1 MSNILRVNMDSLT
14 VLKEPVDSE
23 YARLGGRGLAS
34 AIINAE
40 VPPLCHPLSKEN
52 RLVFAPGILSG
63 TTAPCS
69 GRLSVGAKSPLTGGI
84 KESNSGGMAAAAL
97 ARLGVA
103 AIVVEGKAA
112 LGDKYVLKIDSSGA
126 NFLAANGLKLKGNYK
141 TADILRRKH
150 GKDVA
155 IISIGPAGEMML
167 SAASIAV
174 TDPEGRP
181 TRHAGRG
188 GLGAVMGAKGLKA
201 IIVDAKKTERVAPK
215 DESSFRE
222 NVKKF
227 AKLLG
232 EHPVTSQALPT
243 YGTNV
248 LANIINAV
256 GAYPTNNF
264 SRGKFAGVEKISGE
278 TERATIIAR
287 GGIPSHACHRGCI
300 ISCSGIYTDEKKKYL
315 TKRPEYETVWAHG
328 SNCGIDD
335 LDAIAQMDRLDDD
348 IGLDTIE
355 MGATIAVAMEAG
367 LAKFGDA
374 AAAIKMLK
382 EVQKGTPLGRIL
394 GSGAKVTG
402 QAFGVERVPVV
413 KGQALPAY
421 DPRAAKG
428 IGVTYATSPMGAD
441 HTAGY
446 SITANVLK
454 VGGWVD
460 PLKPEGQVALSRN
473 LQIATAALDSTGLCL
488 FVAFCVPDKPEALDA
503 IVGMIS
509 AFRGEKFSA
518 DDFTGLG
525 KKVLKMERHF
535 NSRAGFTA
543 ADDRLPRFFT
553 TEKLQPH
560 EAVFDVPDSELD
572 SVFNF

>member
-1 MSNILRVNMDSLT
+1 MAKILRVNMDSVT
-14 VLKEPVDSE
+14 VTEEAVSE
-23 YARLGGRGLAS
+23 KYAGLGGRALTS
-34 AIINAE
+34 AIVNAE
-40 VPPLCHPLSKEN
+40 VPPLCHALSSEN
-52 RLVFAPGILSG
+52 RLVLAPGILTG

-84 KESNSGGMAAAAL
+84 KESNSGGTAAGAL
-97 ARLGVA
+97 ARLGITAV
-103 AIVVEGKAA
+103 VVEGKATR
-112 LGDKYVLKIDSSGA
+112 GDKYVLKITPAGA
-126 NFLAANGLKLKGNYK
+126 QFLIANGLRMKGNYR
-141 TADILRRKH
+141 TASALRRKH
-150 GKDVA
+150 GKDAA

-201 IIVDAKKTERVAPK
+201 IVVDANRAGRVEPRDAGIFK
-215 DESSFRE
+215 E

-227 AKLLG
+227 AKLLA
-232 EHPVTSQALPT
+232 EHPVTGEGLPT
-243 YGTNV
+243 FGTNI

-264 SRGKFAGVEKISGE
+264 SGGTFPGVEKISGE
-278 TERATIIAR
+278 TERANILAR
-287 GGIPSHACHRGCI
+287 GGIPSHACHRGCV
-300 ISCSGIYTDEKKKYL
+300 ISCSGIYMDEKNKYL

-328 SNCGIDD
+328 ANCGIDD
-335 LDAIAQMDRLDDD
+335 MDAIARMDRLDDD
-348 IGLDTIE
+348 IGVDTIE

-367 LAKFGDA
+367 LARFGDA
-374 AAAIKMLK
+374 KAAIKLLK
-382 EVQKGTPLGRIL
+382 EVQKGSPLGRII
-394 GSGAKVTG
+394 GSGAKVMG

-454 VGGWVD
+454 VGGFVD
-460 PLKPEGQVALSRN
+460 PLKREGQVDLSRA

-488 FVAFCVPDKPEALDA
+488 FVAFCVLDKPEALEA
-503 IVGMIS
+503 IVAMITGL
-509 AFRGEKFSA
+509 RGQKFTT
-518 DDFTGLG
+518 DDFAALG
-525 KKVLKMERHF
+525 KKVLTMERDF
-535 NSRAGFTA
+535 NKRAGFTKL
-543 ADDRLPRFFT
+543 DDRLPRFFQ
-553 TEKLQPH
+553 TEKLPPH
-560 EAVFDVPDSELD
+560 EAVFDVSDEELD